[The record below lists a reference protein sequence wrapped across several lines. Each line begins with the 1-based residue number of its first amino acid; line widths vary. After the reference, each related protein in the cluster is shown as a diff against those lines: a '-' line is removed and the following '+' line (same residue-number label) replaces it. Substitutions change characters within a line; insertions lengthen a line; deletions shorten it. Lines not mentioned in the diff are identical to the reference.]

1 MKYLGEKSASSFL
14 KTALNLAWYLGIAA
28 AALIVLS

>member
-28 AALIVLS
+28 ALIVLS